1 MLCVGQLSKNKQY
14 RVKKELN
21 PEDDFEITQSEEELE
36 DDVEEEEDEV
46 EEDFS
51 EDDEPD

>member
-1 MLCVGQLSKNKQY
+1 MDALAIDIVSLF
-14 RVKKELN
+14 L
-21 PEDDFEITQSEEELE
+21 I
-36 DDVEEEEDEV
+36 EEEEDEV